1 MVVRLLRA
9 VNRLSHKLFVIM
21 VTCYISFQ
29 KGEVVLSLKKN
40 DEITVLKQSNGK
52 LGKPLDII
60 FYNRGNMFVD
70 CSDAN
75 TNVKKDSLD
84 NYHLLVRSD
93 IALSLTR
100 YCSCRGIIEGEE
112 LSVISQ
118 TESTY
123 ELIQLGN
130 VMNVIFNDI
139 FKTLSD
145 ASIDPDEF
153 FLPVSCDCSVNLYHF
168 VHEWWLN
175 SDLRSKKLNFI
186 LLETAIA
193 MGFMKEQKVDLP
205 VVVVDYDYLNAK
217 VVCLAKDSNGL
228 IKEKVEYLGVSL
240 IDLYDELIK
249 TWKKDYNLE
258 IQDDSTTNYALYH
271 VCNSVLTTLTRYSQ
285 AEVNLSFIQE
295 YLRPM
300 ITKQAV
306 VDLLKEKVET
316 LSHEIDRFVVKYPG
330 CKVIVNGGNCNVF
343 TIFNT
348 FFPHVNEWIFANHED
363 SMGWDGVPVINFELT
378 KVVSMRNSS
387 MKGSRTRECL
397 ANDSFV
403 TFTNSFDSQ
412 SLQKSWDYPVDK

>member
-1 MVVRLLRA
+1 
-9 VNRLSHKLFVIM
+9 M

-29 KGEVVLSLKKN
+29 KGEIVLSVKKN
-40 DEITVLKQSNGK
+40 DEITVLKQSNEK

-60 FYNRGNMFVD
+60 FYSCGNMFID
-70 CSDAN
+70 CSDTN
-75 TNVKKDSLD
+75 TNVNRDSLD

-93 IALSLTR
+93 IALSLTH
-100 YCSCRGIIEGEE
+100 YYDCRRIIEGEE

-145 ASIDPDEF
+145 ASIDPDQF
-153 FLPVSCDCSVNLYHF
+153 FLPVSCDCSVNLYYF
-168 VHEWWLN
+168 IHEWWSK
-175 SDLRSKKLNFI
+175 SDLGSKKLNFI

-217 VVCLAKDSNGL
+217 LVCLTKDANGL
-228 IKEKVEYLGVSL
+228 ISEKVKNLDISL
-240 IDLYDELIK
+240 IDLYDELI
-249 TWKKDYNLE
+249 TMWKKTYNLE
-258 IQDDSTTNYALYH
+258 IQDEARTNYALYH
-271 VCNSVLTTLTRYSQ
+271 ICNYVFTTLTRYSQ

-300 ITKQAV
+300 ITKQTV
-306 VDLLKEKVET
+306 VDLLKEKVEK
-316 LSHEIDRFVVKYPG
+316 LSHEIDEFVSKYPR

-343 TIFNT
+343 TIFNN
-348 FFPHVNEWIFANHED
+348 FFPHMNEWMFASHED

-378 KVVSMRNSS
+378 KVVSMRNNS
-387 MKGSRTRECL
+387 MKSSRTRAHL

-403 TFTNSFDSQ
+403 MCTNSFDSQ
-412 SLQKSWDYPVDK
+412 STQKSWDYPVEK